1 MPPLLDACWCGS
13 ACLNQKHDDVREEE
27 DDDVFE
33 PAAFGES
40 FIEVDPSK
48 CEEESLLLS
57 KSLNTDNKGSSSNS
71 NFSINLILASLL
83 ATMCLLL

>member
-1 MPPLLDACWCGS
+1 M
-13 ACLNQKHDDVREEE
+13 REEE

-48 CEEESLLLS
+48 REEESLLLS
-57 KSLNTDNKGSSSNS
+57 KSLNTYSEGSSSNS